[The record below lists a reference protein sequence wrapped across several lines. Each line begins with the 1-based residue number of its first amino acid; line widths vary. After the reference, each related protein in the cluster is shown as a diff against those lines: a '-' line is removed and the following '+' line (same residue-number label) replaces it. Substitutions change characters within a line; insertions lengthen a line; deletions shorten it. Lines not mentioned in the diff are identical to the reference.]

1 MQETGVRNGA
11 FGADKFGL
19 KNLKGVHWNFGAPQ
33 LYQYSLAAGE
43 AVLSADGALC
53 ADTGEFTGRS
63 PKDKFTV
70 RDATTDKNMWWAGN
84 QSITSEQFE
93 ALYADFLK
101 HAEGKTLFAQD
112 LYGGADP
119 TFQIKTRVFTELA
132 WHSLFIRTLLIRPE
146 ASELASFV
154 PELTIID
161 LPSFRADPKRH
172 GVRSENVVAIDFARK
187 IVLIGGSYYAG
198 EMKKSVFTTLNYY
211 LPEKGVMPM
220 HCSANV
226 GPDGDTAIFFGLSGT
241 GKTTLSADP
250 KRTLIGDDEH
260 GWGKDGI
267 FNFEGGCYAKCIK
280 LSQEAEPE
288 IYAAS
293 KRFGA
298 VLENVRARR
307 EHPRA
312 RFRRRLEDRKHPFG
326 LSARLHPQR
335 LAHRPRRPSEERGD
349 AGRRRLRRDAADRQA
364 DAGAGDVSFPV
375 RLHREGRRHRARPR
389 QRAAAG
395 ILHLLRLA
403 VPAARSLASTAIML
417 RDLIAKHN
425 VDCWLVNTGWTG
437 GKYGTGRRM
446 PIKVTRAL
454 LTAALD
460 GSLRNADFRTDKY
473 FGFAVPTSLPG
484 VEPHILDPDQ
494 DLGRQGR
501 VRQDRACAG
510 RHVPEELCQ
519 VRSPG
524 RRRSPRRRAGSE
536 ARGGVGHRRSKFEKG
551 GSHEPPFLFRNMSV
565 APAANT
571 PGLDGR
577 TASSPRTG
585 STASRKHHASWLL
598 IPAQAGTTASLA
610 HQSGSTALLGV
621 CRSVICRPNRL
632 PISSTATR
640 AVRPRSS
647 RNGLSSTMST
657 ERTSPK
663 SCSSSMIR
671 WASR

>member
-1 MQETGVRNGA
+1 VQETGVHNGA

-19 KNLKGVHWNFGAPQ
+19 KKLKGVHWNLGAPQ
-33 LYQYSLAAGE
+33 LCERSLAAGE

-84 QSITSEQFE
+84 QSITSEQFD
-93 ALYADFLK
+93 ALYADFRE
-101 HAEGKTLFAQD
+101 HAEGMTLFAQD

-119 TFQIKTRVFTELA
+119 SFRIKTRVYTELA

-146 ASELASFV
+146 TSELAGFV

-161 LPSFRADPKRH
+161 LPSFKADPKRH

-260 GWGKDGI
+260 GWGADGI

-298 VLENVRARR
+298 VLENVVLDQNTREPDFDDGSKTENTRSAYPLDFIPNASRSGRAP
-307 EHPRA
+307 HPRNLVMLA
-312 RFRRRLEDRKHPFG
+312 ADAFG
-326 LSARLHPQR
+326 VMPPIAKLTPAQAMYHFLSGYTAKV
-335 LAHRPRRPSEERGD
+335 AGTERGL
-349 AGRRRLRRDAADRQA
+349 GNEPQPEFSTCFGSPFLPRDPSVY
-364 DAGAGDVSFPV
+364 GN
-375 RLHREGRRHRARPR
+375 L
-389 QRAAAG
+389 
-395 ILHLLRLA
+395 
-403 VPAARSLASTAIML
+403 L
-417 RDLIAKHN
+417 RDLIAKHD

-437 GKYGTGRRM
+437 GKYGAGRRM

-454 LTAALD
+454 LTAALN
-460 GSLRNADFRTDKY
+460 GSLRNADFRTDPY

-484 VEPHILDPDQ
+484 VEPHILDPIKTWKDKAEFDKTARALIGMFQ
-494 DLGRQGR
+494 KNFSRFEAQVDPE
-501 VRQDRACAG
+501 VRAAA
-510 RHVPEELCQ
+510 PEVKL
-519 VRSPG
+519 
-524 RRRSPRRRAGSE
+524 
-536 ARGGVGHRRSKFEKG
+536 
-551 GSHEPPFLFRNMSV
+551 
-565 APAANT
+565 AA
-571 PGLDGR
+571 
-577 TASSPRTG
+577 
-585 STASRKHHASWLL
+585 
-598 IPAQAGTTASLA
+598 
-610 HQSGSTALLGV
+610 
-621 CRSVICRPNRL
+621 
-632 PISSTATR
+632 
-640 AVRPRSS
+640 
-647 RNGLSSTMST
+647 
-657 ERTSPK
+657 E
-663 SCSSSMIR
+663 
-671 WASR
+671 